1 MYPMA
6 RRPQFVLHALLT
18 AGLTLCVPGCFEPMS
33 EGSFDSDNPAAL
45 LYATRRAGET
55 RDRRAIPSLIDL
67 LDHDDPAVRLMS
79 INALERITGERKAYD
94 YKASIIERQPA
105 IERWRQAMR
114 DGEFDHPA
122 EGEH

>member
-6 RRPQFVLHALLT
+6 RRAQAVLPALLA
-18 AGLTLCVPGCFEPMS
+18 AGLLLCAPGCFEPMS
-33 EGSFDSDNPAAL
+33 KGSFDSDNPATL
-45 LYATRRAGET
+45 LYATRRAGEQ
-55 RDRRAIPSLIDL
+55 RDRSAVPRLIDL
-67 LDHDDPAVRLMS
+67 LDHDDPAIRLMS

-105 IERWRQAMR
+105 IDRWRQAMR
-114 DGEFDHPA
+114 DGEFEHPA